1 MSRRKQGTNTK
12 KHLLE
17 LAAFGASLLLCRVR
31 VGTSCAPFGLACM
44 AAAELSGIDP
54 LFAGAGVVVGA
65 FLSGE
70 PLWGVM
76 IAAAAFVLLM
86 RLIRLAVGP
95 ASPSARMLVF
105 LLSEMAVLPF
115 QMILTWRSAAYAL
128 LSLALS
134 AAGVVLMHRCWDL
147 LRHGDRLAVLREE
160 EQLML
165 SACLGLLLL
174 GMGDLSAGGV
184 SLPVVLLDV
193 YALILVLSKGP
204 EGLGEGILAAAL
216 LAFALEDG
224 ARLVGVT
231 ALCALTAALIS
242 PYGRAY
248 AAGAFLLTAAV
259 LAVFLGAEGETWR
272 AGCALIAC
280 LAVLILP
287 REWMERMGQALNRR
301 RFCEQ
306 NAARAMDRL
315 KTRLAQEVEEAARLC
330 GALSGLFDPEQAG
343 ERFVVDWPLGAA
355 RRVCVGCEGR
365 VLCQRDEGE
374 FDKAVLHLL
383 SAYDR
388 GEPVRPLTP
397 MDSHCKFFREIM
409 ASAYQSYNQAFV
421 HEAGLRRAAE
431 QYAYMNRQLG
441 GVSALLS
448 LLATRLREDRWGDEQ
463 VEGEL
468 LTYLVRRGF
477 APLSVDAF
485 YSNRRLCLSI
495 RLSPRGQVDGTA
507 LAAAVGKK
515 LHRTMRLIGTQREED
530 GAVFEM
536 EALKGLTA
544 RMARISLPEDE
555 ESVCGDETGEL
566 RMPSGKVV
574 YAVSDGMGSGEEAN
588 RESRAAIDLLFDQ
601 FRLGVERELIYE
613 NVNRLLMARGEREVY
628 ATLDAASIDLVTGEA
643 EMVKFGAPPTCLV
656 RGGNVRTLS
665 GEALPCGIVDEARP
679 CVHRIRLRQ
688 RDRLVFCTDG
698 VYDLL
703 GKDLEAELKK
713 APARPLERLAED
725 LMEVARQKGQRD
737 DMTVMVVEVA

>member
-44 AAAELSGIDP
+44 AAVELSGIDP

-301 RFCEQ
+301 RFCAQ

-365 VLCQRDEGE
+365 VLCQRDEGD

-588 RESRAAIDLLFDQ
+588 RESRAAIDLLFNQ

-725 LMEVARQKGQRD
+725 LMEAARQKGQRD
-737 DMTVMVVEVA
+737 DMTIMVVEVA

>member
-44 AAAELSGIDP
+44 AAVELSGIDP

-86 RLIRLAVGP
+86 RLIRLAVGL

-679 CVHRIRLRQ
+679 YVHRIRLRQ

-713 APARPLERLAED
+713 APARPLENLAED

-737 DMTVMVVEVA
+737 DMTIMVVEVA

>member
-44 AAAELSGIDP
+44 AAVELSGIDP

-301 RFCEQ
+301 RFCAQ

-330 GALSGLFDPEQAG
+330 GALSGLFDPEQAE

-477 APLSVDAF
+477 VPLSVDAF

-507 LAAAVGKK
+507 LAAKKKKK

>member
-193 YALILVLSKGP
+193 YALILVLSKGA

-248 AAGAFLLTAAV
+248 AAGAFLLTASV

-330 GALSGLFDPEQAG
+330 GALSGLFDPEQAE

>member
-44 AAAELSGIDP
+44 AAVELSGIDP

-134 AAGVVLMHRCWDL
+134 AAGMVLMHRCWDL

-287 REWMERMGQALNRR
+287 REWMERMGQVLNSR
-301 RFCEQ
+301 RFCAQ

>member
-44 AAAELSGIDP
+44 AAVELSGIDP

-134 AAGVVLMHRCWDL
+134 AAGMVLMHRCWDL

-287 REWMERMGQALNRR
+287 REWMERMGQVLNSR
-301 RFCEQ
+301 RFCAQ

-343 ERFVVDWPLGAA
+343 ERFIVDWPLGAA

-515 LHRTMRLIGTQREED
+515 LHRTMRLIGTQREAD

-737 DMTVMVVEVA
+737 DMTIMVVEVA

>member
-174 GMGDLSAGGV
+174 GIGDLSAGGV

-725 LMEVARQKGQRD
+725 LMEAARQKGQRD
-737 DMTVMVVEVA
+737 DMTIMVVEVA